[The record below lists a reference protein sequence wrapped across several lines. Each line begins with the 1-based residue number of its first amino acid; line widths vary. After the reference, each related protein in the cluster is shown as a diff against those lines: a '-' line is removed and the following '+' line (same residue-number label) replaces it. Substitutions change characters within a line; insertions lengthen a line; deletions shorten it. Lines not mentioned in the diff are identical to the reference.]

1 MTRHFSTRCSSDDA
15 MPMIP
20 ARLRL
25 RDVATGQVLEVR
37 GTERAIGRFGSAGVG
52 EYRVAEARVGMTGIG
67 HVKAGN
73 DETGGEA
80 DSRHLRD
87 EVAHHRW
94 QDATWMQQRLRDE
107 PRTSPL
113 SIYRLQARA
122 WRRDAQGLPLAWPA
136 LAASLVPYVADLGFT
151 HIELRGLDEAEANI
165 GFARFVDACHD
176 GGIGVIV
183 EWPLAIPPVPMAED
197 EVIAQALE
205 WLEQFHL
212 DGLRLMPLSPQEDAD
227 SVALL
232 GKVMATIAA
241 HVPDVVLF
249 CEYRWTPPAVDPSA
263 SRLLLWNTHWSRALV
278 DYLSHPPEA
287 RGAYHDTL
295 TGVMAAAFNSHFILP
310 LVDEAWAVDTTWFG
324 CMPGTTEQRLASLRA
339 CLGFMWAH
347 PGKKLLSMG
356 AEFANGRVW
365 QQDGE
370 LDWTLLDQSGHA
382 GVQRLV
388 ADLNRIYGNEP
399 SLHYRDGEPDSFA
412 WVVGDDSTNSVVAFM
427 RYGAEGTAPLLV
439 VTNFGPSQ
447 LHHYRLGVPALG
459 TWREILNTDSVFYA
473 GENVGNGTGVSA
485 QLTPSHGYPA
495 SLELTLPA
503 LTTLLLRQGD
513 WPT

>member
-1 MTRHFSTRCSSDDA
+1 MMTRHFLSRQKSHGA
-15 MPMIP
+15 MPVIS
-20 ARLRL
+20 ATRLH
-25 RDVATGQVLEVR
+25 DVSTGQALAIK
-37 GTERAIGRFGSAGVG
+37 GTESDVG
-52 EYRVAEARVGMTGIG
+52 KVGKAD
-67 HVKAGN
+67 VKALSVGNVSVENVTAGN
-73 DETGGEA
+73 DDA
-80 DSRHLRD
+80 DGTADKPDPRD
-87 EVAHHRW
+87 EVARHHW

-113 SIYRLQARA
+113 SIYRLQAQA
-122 WRRDAQGLPLAWPA
+122 WRRDAQGAPLAWAA

-151 HIELRGLDEAEANI
+151 HIELRGLDEAEANLA
-165 GFARFVDACHD
+165 FARFVDACHD

-183 EWPLAIPPVPMAED
+183 EWPLAVPPVLMEEE

-205 WLEQFHL
+205 WLARFHF
-212 DGLRLMPLSPQEDAD
+212 DGLRLMPLAPGEDAA
-227 SVALL
+227 SIALL
-232 GKVMATIAA
+232 GKVMAAIAA

-249 CEYRWTPPAVDPSA
+249 CEYRWTPPVVDPSA
-263 SRLLLWNTHWSRALV
+263 SRLLVWNTRWSRALL
-278 DYLSHPPEA
+278 DYLSHAPEA
-287 RGAYHDTL
+287 RGAYHDAL
-295 TGVMAAAFNSHFILP
+295 TGVMGDAFDSHFILP
-310 LVDEAWAVDTTWFG
+310 LVDEAWAVETTWYG

-356 AEFANGRVW
+356 AEFANGREW

-370 LDWTLLDQSGHA
+370 LDWTLLDRSGHA
-382 GVQRLV
+382 GLLRLV
-388 ADLNRIYGNEP
+388 ADLNRLYGNEP

-412 WVVGDDSTNSVVAFM
+412 WVVGDDATNSVVAFM

-459 TWREILNTDSVFYA
+459 TWREILNTDSAFYD
-473 GENVGNGTGVSA
+473 GENVGNGMGVRA
-485 QLTPSHGYPA
+485 QLSPSHGYPA